1 MTEAARYAQLIL
13 PVFWLGMV
21 AAISFLEAPI
31 KFSAPGVS
39 LAIGLGIGRK
49 VFTALNAVELVLALI
64 LAASCM
70 AAKPDAPA
78 LTFFV
83 LVATGARCSGCG
95 DPAAALGRRSD
106 RILAGEDLPRST
118 MHLVYIAFELVKV
131 VVVGQRDHVSVPR
144 CCPHV
149 FTDTRTTSMKGFR

>member
-31 KFSAPGVS
+31 KFRAPGVS

-64 LAASCM
+64 LLASC
-70 AAKPDAPA
+70 AVAKPAVPA
-78 LTFFV
+78 LTFVVLAVSV
-83 LVATGARCSGCG
+83 LVVQV
-95 DPAAALGRRSD
+95 AAIRPRLSERSD
-106 RILAGEDLPRST
+106 RILAGEVLPRSRT
-118 MHLVYIAFELVKV
+118 HVVYIAFELVKV
-131 VVVGQRDHVSVPR
+131 VLLISAIISLFQVLTACLH
-144 CCPHV
+144 
-149 FTDTRTTSMKGFR
+149 

>member
-31 KFSAPGVS
+31 KFRAPGVS
-39 LAIGLGIGRK
+39 VAIGLGIGRR

-64 LAASCM
+64 LAASCVV
-70 AAKPDAPA
+70 AKPDTPA

-83 LVATGARCSGCG
+83 FAALVLVVQVAVIR
-95 DPAAALGRRSD
+95 PLLGRRSD
-106 RILAGEDLPRST
+106 RILAGEDLPRSRT
-118 MHLVYIAFELVKV
+118 HLVYIAFELVKV
-131 VVVGQRDHVSVPR
+131 VLLISVIISLFG
-144 CCPHV
+144 V
-149 FTDTRTTSMKGFR
+149 FSACLH

>member
-31 KFSAPGVS
+31 KFRAPGVS
-39 LAIGLGIGRK
+39 VAIGLGIGRK
-49 VFTALNAVELVLALI
+49 VFTALNAVELVLALT
-64 LAASCM
+64 LAASCIV
-70 AAKPDAPA
+70 AKPDTPT

-83 LVATGARCSGCG
+83 L
-95 DPAAALGRRSD
+95 AALVLVVQVAVIRPQLGKRAD
-106 RILAGEDLPRST
+106 RILAGEDLPRSK

-131 VVVGQRDHVSVPR
+131 VLLVSVIISLFG
-144 CCPHV
+144 V
-149 FTDTRTTSMKGFR
+149 FSACLH

>member
-31 KFSAPGVS
+31 KFRAPGVS

-64 LAASCM
+64 LMASCIV
-70 AAKPDAPA
+70 AKPGTTA
-78 LTFFV
+78 LMFFTLAAVV
-83 LVATGARCSGCG
+83 LIVQVALIRPILSK
-95 DPAAALGRRSD
+95 RSD
-106 RILAGEDLPRST
+106 RILAGEDLPRSRT
-118 MHLVYIAFELVKV
+118 HLVYIAFEAAKV
-131 VVVGQRDHVSVPR
+131 VLLAAFSASLFPVVSACLH
-144 CCPHV
+144 
-149 FTDTRTTSMKGFR
+149 

>member
-31 KFSAPGVS
+31 KFRAPGVS

-64 LAASCM
+64 LLASC
-70 AAKPDAPA
+70 AVAKPAVPA
-78 LTFFV
+78 LTFVVLAVSV
-83 LVATGARCSGCG
+83 LVVQV
-95 DPAAALGRRSD
+95 AAIRPRLSERSD
-106 RILAGEDLPRST
+106 RILAGEVLPRSRT
-118 MHLVYIAFELVKV
+118 HVVYIAFELVKV
-131 VVVGQRDHVSVPR
+131 VLLISAIISLFQVLTACLR
-144 CCPHV
+144 
-149 FTDTRTTSMKGFR
+149 

>member
-31 KFSAPGVS
+31 KFRAPGVS

-64 LAASCM
+64 LLTSC
-70 AAKPDAPA
+70 AVAKPAIPA
-78 LTFFV
+78 LTFVVLAVSV
-83 LVATGARCSGCG
+83 LVVQV
-95 DPAAALGRRSD
+95 AAIRPRLSQRSD
-106 RILAGEDLPRST
+106 RILAGEVLPRSRT
-118 MHLVYIAFELVKV
+118 HVVYIAFELVKV
-131 VVVGQRDHVSVPR
+131 VLLISAIISLFQVLTACLH
-144 CCPHV
+144 
-149 FTDTRTTSMKGFR
+149 

>member
-31 KFSAPGVS
+31 KFRAPGVS

-64 LAASCM
+64 LLASC
-70 AAKPDAPA
+70 AVAKPAVPA
-78 LTFFV
+78 LTFVVLAVSV
-83 LVATGARCSGCG
+83 LVVQV
-95 DPAAALGRRSD
+95 AAIRPRLSERSD
-106 RILAGEDLPRST
+106 RILAGEGLPRSRT
-118 MHLVYIAFELVKV
+118 HVVYIAFELVKV
-131 VVVGQRDHVSVPR
+131 VLLISAIISLFQVLTACLH
-144 CCPHV
+144 
-149 FTDTRTTSMKGFR
+149 

>member
-31 KFSAPGVS
+31 KFRAPGVS

-64 LAASCM
+64 LAASCVV
-70 AAKPDAPA
+70 AKPDTPA

-83 LVATGARCSGCG
+83 L
-95 DPAAALGRRSD
+95 AALVLVVQVVVIRPRLGKRSD
-106 RILAGEDLPRST
+106 RVLAGEVLPRSK
-118 MHLVYIAFELVKV
+118 MHLVYIAFELLKV
-131 VVVGQRDHVSVPR
+131 VLLISAIISLFQVLTACLH
-144 CCPHV
+144 
-149 FTDTRTTSMKGFR
+149 

>member
-31 KFSAPGVS
+31 KFRAPGVS

-49 VFTALNAVELVLALI
+49 VFTALNAVELVLTLV
-64 LAASCM
+64 LAASCIV
-70 AAKPDAPA
+70 AKPDTPA

-83 LVATGARCSGCG
+83 LAAMVLIVQVAAIR
-95 DPAAALGRRSD
+95 PLLGKRSD
-106 RILAGEDLPRST
+106 RILAGEDLPRSKI
-118 MHLVYIAFELVKV
+118 HLVYIAFELVKV
-131 VVVGQRDHVSVPR
+131 VLLISVIISLFALLSA
-144 CCPHV
+144 CLH
-149 FTDTRTTSMKGFR
+149 

>member
-31 KFSAPGVS
+31 KFRAPGVS

-64 LAASCM
+64 LLASC
-70 AAKPDAPA
+70 AVAKPAVPA
-78 LTFFV
+78 LTFVVLAVSV
-83 LVATGARCSGCG
+83 LVVQV
-95 DPAAALGRRSD
+95 AAIRPRLSERSD
-106 RILAGEDLPRST
+106 RILA
-118 MHLVYIAFELVKV
+118 
-131 VVVGQRDHVSVPR
+131 
-144 CCPHV
+144 
-149 FTDTRTTSMKGFR
+149 

>member
-31 KFSAPGVS
+31 KFRAPGVS

-49 VFTALNAVELVLALI
+49 VFTALNAVELVLTLV
-64 LAASCM
+64 LAASCIV
-70 AAKPDAPA
+70 AKPDTPA

-83 LVATGARCSGCG
+83 LAAMVLIVQVAAIR
-95 DPAAALGRRSD
+95 PLLGKRSD
-106 RILAGEDLPRST
+106 RILAGEDLPRSKI
-118 MHLVYIAFELVKV
+118 HLVYIAFELVKV
-131 VVVGQRDHVSVPR
+131 VLLVSVIISLFALLSA
-144 CCPHV
+144 CLH
-149 FTDTRTTSMKGFR
+149 

>member
-31 KFSAPGVS
+31 KFRAPGVS
-39 LAIGLGIGRK
+39 VAIGLGIGRK
-49 VFTALNAVELVLALI
+49 VFTALNAVELVLTLV
-64 LAASCM
+64 LAASCIV
-70 AAKPDAPA
+70 AKPDTPA

-83 LVATGARCSGCG
+83 L
-95 DPAAALGRRSD
+95 AALVLVVQVAAIRPLLGKRSD
-106 RILAGEDLPRST
+106 RILAGEDLPRSK

-131 VVVGQRDHVSVPR
+131 VLLVSVIISLFG
-144 CCPHV
+144 V
-149 FTDTRTTSMKGFR
+149 FSACLH

>member
-31 KFSAPGVS
+31 KFRAPGVS
-39 LAIGLGIGRK
+39 LAIGLGICRK

-64 LAASCM
+64 LAASCVV
-70 AAKPDAPA
+70 AKPDTPA

-83 LVATGARCSGCG
+83 L
-95 DPAAALGRRSD
+95 AALVLVVQVVVIRPRLGKRSD
-106 RILAGEDLPRST
+106 RVLAGEVLPRSK
-118 MHLVYIAFELVKV
+118 MHLVYIAFELLKV
-131 VVVGQRDHVSVPR
+131 VLLVSVII
-144 CCPHV
+144 
-149 FTDTRTTSMKGFR
+149 SLFRVLSACLH

>member
-31 KFSAPGVS
+31 KFRAPGVS

-49 VFTALNAVELVLALI
+49 VFTALNAVELVLTLV
-64 LAASCM
+64 LAASCIV
-70 AAKPDAPA
+70 AKPDTPA

-83 LVATGARCSGCG
+83 LAAMVLIVQVAAIR
-95 DPAAALGRRSD
+95 PLLGIRSD
-106 RILAGEDLPRST
+106 RILAGEDLPRSKI
-118 MHLVYIAFELVKV
+118 HLVYIAFELVKV
-131 VVVGQRDHVSVPR
+131 VLLVSVIISLFALLSA
-144 CCPHV
+144 CLH
-149 FTDTRTTSMKGFR
+149 

>member
-31 KFSAPGVS
+31 KFRAPGVS

-49 VFTALNAVELVLALI
+49 VFTALNAVELVLTLV
-64 LAASCM
+64 LAASCIV
-70 AAKPDAPA
+70 AKPDTPA

-83 LVATGARCSGCG
+83 LAAMVFIVQVAAIR
-95 DPAAALGRRSD
+95 PLLGKRSD
-106 RILAGEDLPRST
+106 RILAGEDLPRSKI
-118 MHLVYIAFELVKV
+118 HLVYIAFELVKV
-131 VVVGQRDHVSVPR
+131 VLLISVIISLFALLSA
-144 CCPHV
+144 CLH
-149 FTDTRTTSMKGFR
+149 

>member
-49 VFTALNAVELVLALI
+49 VFTALNAVGVGSGTDIGGI
-64 LAASCM
+64 LH
-70 AAKPDAPA
+70 
-78 LTFFV
+78 
-83 LVATGARCSGCG
+83 
-95 DPAAALGRRSD
+95 GR
-106 RILAGEDLPRST
+106 ET
-118 MHLVYIAFELVKV
+118 
-131 VVVGQRDHVSVPR
+131 
-144 CCPHV
+144 
-149 FTDTRTTSMKGFR
+149 

>member
-31 KFSAPGVS
+31 KFRAPGVS

-49 VFTALNAVELVLALI
+49 VFTALNAVELVLTLV
-64 LAASCM
+64 LAASCIV
-70 AAKPDAPA
+70 AKPDTPA

-83 LVATGARCSGCG
+83 LAAMVLIVQVAAIR
-95 DPAAALGRRSD
+95 PLLGKRSD
-106 RILAGEDLPRST
+106 RNPRRRRPT
-118 MHLVYIAFELVKV
+118 AFEDTSGVHRFRVGEGCV
-131 VVVGQRDHVSVPR
+131 VDQRDHFPVRVVVRMSSLIPG
-144 CCPHV
+144 P
-149 FTDTRTTSMKGFR
+149 FR

>member
-31 KFSAPGVS
+31 KFRAPGVS

-49 VFTALNAVELVLALI
+49 VFTALNAVELILALT
-64 LAASCM
+64 LVVSCFV
-70 AAKPDAPA
+70 AKPDTTS

-83 LVATGARCSGCG
+83 LVAAVLVVQVVVIR
-95 DPAAALGRRSD
+95 PQLGKRSD
-106 RILAGEDLPRST
+106 RILAGEVLPRSK
-118 MHLVYIAFELVKV
+118 MHLVYVAFELLKV
-131 VVVGQRDHVSVPR
+131 VLLVSVII
-144 CCPHV
+144 
-149 FTDTRTTSMKGFR
+149 SLFRVLSACLP

>member
-31 KFSAPGVS
+31 KFRAPGVS

-83 LVATGARCSGCG
+83 LVALVLVVQVVVIRPRLC
-95 DPAAALGRRSD
+95 RRSD

-131 VVVGQRDHVSVPR
+131 VLLVSVIM
-144 CCPHV
+144 
-149 FTDTRTTSMKGFR
+149 SLFRVLSACLH

>member
-31 KFSAPGVS
+31 KFRAPGVS

-49 VFTALNAVELVLALI
+49 VFTALNAVELVLTLV
-64 LAASCM
+64 LAASCIV
-70 AAKPDAPA
+70 AKPDTPA

-83 LVATGARCSGCG
+83 LAAMVLIVQVAAIR
-95 DPAAALGRRSD
+95 PLLGKRSD
-106 RILAGEDLPRST
+106 RILAGEDLPRSK

-131 VVVGQRDHVSVPR
+131 VLLISVIISLFALLSA
-144 CCPHV
+144 CLH
-149 FTDTRTTSMKGFR
+149 

>member
-1 MTEAARYAQLIL
+1 MTEAARYAQVIV

-31 KFSAPGVS
+31 KFRAPGVS

-49 VFTALNAVELVLALI
+49 VFTALNAVELVLALM
-64 LAASCM
+64 LAASCIV
-70 AAKPDAPA
+70 AKPDTPA

-83 LVATGARCSGCG
+83 LVAMMLVVQVVVIR
-95 DPAAALGRRSD
+95 PWLGRRSD
-106 RILAGEDLPRST
+106 RVLAGEDLPRST

-131 VVVGQRDHVSVPR
+131 VLLVSVIM
-144 CCPHV
+144 
-149 FTDTRTTSMKGFR
+149 SLFRVLSACLH